1 MCVAVRTGPPLNG
14 WTPLGQPV
22 LSGGSLTGHRVCLP
36 GDSSLPVPVPGQG
49 VFALQYAGSVSSEPV
64 PPEGTA
70 VELMRAMTRL
80 RARLRTEA
88 PIDDLPW
95 NWSHLTT
102 LHRIVTDGPMTVSE
116 LAQAEHVRRQSM
128 AETVAA
134 LRAGEL
140 VTTAKDPNDGRKV
153 LVSAT
158 PAGRTLTERIP
169 AAREAWLAEAIGS
182 ALRAPERRTLDKA
195 AEIMN
200 RLADSE
206 TV

>member
-1 MCVAVRTGPPLNG
+1 M
-14 WTPLGQPV
+14 
-22 LSGGSLTGHRVCLP
+22 
-36 GDSSLPVPVPGQG
+36 
-49 VFALQYAGSVSSEPV
+49 SSEPV
-64 PPEGTA
+64 PPQDTA

-102 LHRIVTDGPMTVSE
+102 LYRIVTDGPMSVSE

-128 AETVAA
+128 AETVTA
-134 LRAGEL
+134 LRDGAL
-140 VTTAKDPNDGRKV
+140 VTTAKDPNDGRKS

-158 PAGRTLTERIP
+158 PAGRALTERIP
-169 AAREAWLAEAIGS
+169 AAREAWLAGVIGT

-206 TV
+206 TP

>member
-1 MCVAVRTGPPLNG
+1 M
-14 WTPLGQPV
+14 
-22 LSGGSLTGHRVCLP
+22 
-36 GDSSLPVPVPGQG
+36 
-49 VFALQYAGSVSSEPV
+49 SSEPV
-64 PPEGTA
+64 PSEGTA

-88 PIDDLPW
+88 PLDDLPW

-102 LHRIVTDGPMTVSE
+102 LGRLVNDGPATASE

-128 AETVAA
+128 AETLAA
-134 LRAGEL
+134 LRGGGL
-140 VTTAKDPNDGRKV
+140 VTTTRDPNDGRKS

-158 PAGRTLTERIP
+158 PAGRVLVERIP
-169 AAREAWLAEAIGS
+169 AAREAWLSGAISATLGS
-182 ALRAPERRTLDKA
+182 EERTTLHRA

-206 TV
+206 L

>member
-1 MCVAVRTGPPLNG
+1 MEDVVPGPA
-14 WTPLGQPV
+14 
-22 LSGGSLTGHRVCLP
+22 GHRP
-36 GDSSLPVPVPGQG
+36 GSIPGQG
-49 VFALQYAGSVSSEPV
+49 AWALSYAGPVSSEPV
-64 PPEGTA
+64 SPEATA

-102 LHRIVTDGPMTVSE
+102 LHRIVQDGPTTASE

-128 AETVAA
+128 AETLAA
-134 LRAGEL
+134 LREGGL
-140 VTTAKDPNDGRKV
+140 VTTAKDPDDGRKT

-158 PAGRTLTERIP
+158 RVGRVLCERIP
-169 AAREAWLAEAIGS
+169 AAREAWLSEAMR
-182 ALRAPERRTLDKA
+182 ATLRAEERRTLHRA

-200 RLADSE
+200 RLADSDR
-206 TV
+206 

>member
-1 MCVAVRTGPPLNG
+1 M
-14 WTPLGQPV
+14 
-22 LSGGSLTGHRVCLP
+22 
-36 GDSSLPVPVPGQG
+36 
-49 VFALQYAGSVSSEPV
+49 SSEPA
-64 PPEGTA
+64 PPEDTA

-102 LHRIVTDGPMTVSE
+102 LHRVVQEGPATVTE

-134 LRAGEL
+134 LRAGGL
-140 VTTAKDPNDGRKV
+140 VSAAKDPNDGRKS
-153 LVSAT
+153 LFSAT
-158 PAGRTLTERIP
+158 PAGAELCERIP
-169 AAREAWLAEAIGS
+169 AAREAWLAAVIGS
-182 ALRAPERRTLDKA
+182 TLRAGERKTLDRA

-200 RLADSE
+200 RLAD
-206 TV
+206 V

>member
-1 MCVAVRTGPPLNG
+1 M
-14 WTPLGQPV
+14 
-22 LSGGSLTGHRVCLP
+22 
-36 GDSSLPVPVPGQG
+36 
-49 VFALQYAGSVSSEPV
+49 SSEPV

-102 LHRIVTDGPMTVSE
+102 LHRIVQNGPMTASE

-128 AETVAA
+128 AETLAA
-134 LRAGEL
+134 LRDGGL
-140 VTTAKDPNDGRKV
+140 VATAKDPNDGRKS

-158 PAGRTLTERIP
+158 RAGQELCERIP
-169 AAREAWLAEAIGS
+169 AAREAWLSGAIGS
-182 ALRAPERRTLDKA
+182 MLRAEERRTLQRA

-206 TV
+206 R

>member
-1 MCVAVRTGPPLNG
+1 MP
-14 WTPLGQPV
+14 
-22 LSGGSLTGHRVCLP
+22 S
-36 GDSSLPVPVPGQG
+36 VPGQD
-49 VFALQYAGSVSSEPV
+49 VCRLTYADVVSSEPV
-64 PPEGTA
+64 PPQDTA

-128 AETVAA
+128 AETVTA
-134 LRAGEL
+134 LRGGAL
-140 VTTAKDPNDGRKV
+140 VATAKDPNDGRKS

-158 PAGRTLTERIP
+158 PAGRALTERIP
-169 AAREAWLAEAIGS
+169 AAREAWLAGVIGT

-206 TV
+206 NP

>member
-1 MCVAVRTGPPLNG
+1 L
-14 WTPLGQPV
+14 
-22 LSGGSLTGHRVCLP
+22 
-36 GDSSLPVPVPGQG
+36 
-49 VFALQYAGSVSSEPV
+49 VSSEPV
-64 PPEGTA
+64 PPEATA
-70 VELMRAMTRL
+70 VDLMRAMTRL

-102 LHRIVTDGPMTVSE
+102 LHRIVENGPVTAAE

-134 LRAGEL
+134 LRAGGL
-140 VTTAKDPNDGRKV
+140 VSSARDPNDGRKS

-158 PAGRTLTERIP
+158 SAGRELCERIP
-169 AAREAWLAEAIGS
+169 AAREAWLAKVIGS
-182 ALRAPERRTLDKA
+182 TLRANERKALDKA

-200 RLADSE
+200 RLAD
-206 TV
+206 TDL